1 MNDPKYPVIDGK
13 LNHISGYV
21 LPEDE
26 PIMVFRGKDI
36 GSLSAICEY
45 IEMLE
50 EQPQNE
56 TIVSHRE
63 SSLER
68 LKSFYE
74 YQVKNPDL
82 QSVGCSRRSHS
93 GGAAF
98 LLRAKRVLED
108 NSEWLKQMDKAKS

>member
-1 MNDPKYPVIDGK
+1 MADPKYPVINGK
-13 LNHISGYV
+13 LNHVDGYV

-36 GSLSAICEY
+36 GSLIAICEY
-45 IEMLE
+45 LEMLE
-50 EQPQNE
+50 EQPQNP

-68 LKSFYE
+68 LRAFYQ
-74 YQVKNPDL
+74 YQKENPDL

-98 LLRAKRVLED
+98 LIRAKRVLEK
-108 NSEWLKQMDKAKS
+108 NSKWLEERDF

>member
-1 MNDPKYPVIDGK
+1 MSDPKYPVIDGK
-13 LNHISGYV
+13 LNHIDGYV

-36 GSLSAICEY
+36 GSLSAISEY

-50 EQPQNE
+50 EQPQNA
-56 TIVSHRE
+56 TIVSHRI

-68 LKSFYE
+68 LKAFYT
-74 YQVKNPDL
+74 YQVENPDL
-82 QSVGCSRRSHS
+82 QSVGCSRRAHE

-98 LLRAKRVLED
+98 LLRAKKVLE
-108 NSEWLKQMDKAKS
+108 NNARWLEEFKNKA

>member
-1 MNDPKYPVIDGK
+1 MSDPKYPVIDGK
-13 LNHISGYV
+13 INHADGYV

-68 LKSFYE
+68 LHAFYE
-74 YQVKNPDL
+74 YQINNPDL
-82 QSVGCSRRSHS
+82 QSVGCSRRAHD

-98 LLRAKRVLED
+98 LLRAKRVLD
-108 NSEWLKQMDKAKS
+108 NNQEWLNQTRGKR

>member
-1 MNDPKYPVIDGK
+1 MNDPKYPVINGK
-13 LNHISGYV
+13 INHISGYV
-21 LPEDE
+21 LPQDE

-56 TIVSHRE
+56 VIVSHRE

-68 LKSFYE
+68 LRTFYE
-74 YQVKNPDL
+74 YQIKNPDL
-82 QSVGCSRRSHS
+82 QSVGCSRRAHS
-93 GGAAF
+93 EGAAF
-98 LLRAKRVLED
+98 LLRAKRVLDDNKKWLED
-108 NSEWLKQMDKAKS
+108 LAEIKR

>member
-1 MNDPKYPVIDGK
+1 MSDPKYPIVNGKMNHIDG
-13 LNHISGYV
+13 YT

-26 PIMVFRGKDI
+26 PTMVFRGKDI
-36 GSLSAICEY
+36 GSLSAISEY

-50 EQPQNE
+50 DQPQNA
-56 TIVSHRE
+56 TIVSHRA

-68 LKSFYE
+68 LQAFYD

-82 QSVGCSRRSHS
+82 QSVGCSRRSHE

-98 LLRAKRVLED
+98 LLRAKKVLS
-108 NSEWLKQMDKAKS
+108 NNAEWLEEFKDKI